1 MNGGII
7 MAKSKFTP
15 KFKPLM
21 TMGIITIAAVLTEL
35 VLQILCYGVNA
46 FSVRSGL
53 RWWGIVPIAL
63 IMLYLLFS
71 LTAMQTPDKKQL
83 AAWGLGVAGAA
94 LPFAQSAVGTG
105 TPYIVMS
112 VLCVLLAIGAVVFS
126 VFTVSRKTNGTFW
139 IIELAATILYV
150 NGLVLFGFMWDTPMF
165 GFPLGDIALIPLT
178 IAFIATD
185 LHAYRSKTAVNA

>member
-15 KFKPLM
+15 KFNRLM
-21 TMGIITIAAVLTEL
+21 TMGVITIAAVLTEL
-35 VLQILCYGVNA
+35 VLQILCYGFDA

-94 LPFAQSAVGTG
+94 LPFAQLAVGTG

-112 VLCVLLAIGAVVFS
+112 VLCVLLAIGAVVFQSLLLARKRTGHSGLSNSPRLFCMSTDWYCSALCGIRRCS
-126 VFTVSRKTNGTFW
+126 VSPW
-139 IIELAATILYV
+139 EI
-150 NGLVLFGFMWDTPMF
+150 
-165 GFPLGDIALIPLT
+165 
-178 IAFIATD
+178 
-185 LHAYRSKTAVNA
+185 